1 MYLLQMYLCVFVN
14 CFAAFHDLVNHHFR
28 GPSTEWK
35 EHWAVAVSFSGFFK
49 YFTHASAQIL
59 FCQSAGQGFCLVS
72 LIIRCGVISEVH
84 AGDGFQFWNIIDF
97 HTLPCVNA
105 KFYKFRNDSF
115 DLSTGMHIKEYAQFV
130 ATVNGFLDLWF
141 DQGTPYIRGEEFDK

>member
-1 MYLLQMYLCVFVN
+1 MEGTLGSSSILQ
-14 CFAAFHDLVNHHFR
+14 R
-28 GPSTEWK
+28 
-35 EHWAVAVSFSGFFK
+35 FF
-49 YFTHASAQIL
+49 QIL
-59 FCQSAGQGFCLVS
+59 HARVCADPLLSECRPGLLSG
-72 LIIRCGVISEVH
+72 IPDIRCGVISEVH

-130 ATVNGFLDLWF
+130 AAVNGFLDLWF
-141 DQGTPYIRGEEFDK
+141 DQGTPYIPGRRTCCSGYPQSSWNIRTSGL

>member
-1 MYLLQMYLCVFVN
+1 M
-14 CFAAFHDLVNHHFR
+14 
-28 GPSTEWK
+28 
-35 EHWAVAVSFSGFFK
+35 
-49 YFTHASAQIL
+49 
-59 FCQSAGQGFCLVS
+59 
-72 LIIRCGVISEVH
+72 ISEVH

-130 ATVNGFLDLWF
+130 TTVNGFLDLWF
-141 DQGTPYIRGEEFDK
+141 DQGTPYIRGEEHVVLGTPVIMEHQNIRFVIFDDFFHEFDLPFHISVEEFFNLFRICQ

>member
-1 MYLLQMYLCVFVN
+1 MLDVIAFCYTSERVFLYIIKVMYLLQMYLCVFVN
-14 CFAAFHDLVNHHFR
+14 RFAAFHDLVDHHFR

-72 LIIRCGVISEVH
+72 
-84 AGDGFQFWNIIDF
+84 
-97 HTLPCVNA
+97 
-105 KFYKFRNDSF
+105 
-115 DLSTGMHIKEYAQFV
+115 
-130 ATVNGFLDLWF
+130 
-141 DQGTPYIRGEEFDK
+141 